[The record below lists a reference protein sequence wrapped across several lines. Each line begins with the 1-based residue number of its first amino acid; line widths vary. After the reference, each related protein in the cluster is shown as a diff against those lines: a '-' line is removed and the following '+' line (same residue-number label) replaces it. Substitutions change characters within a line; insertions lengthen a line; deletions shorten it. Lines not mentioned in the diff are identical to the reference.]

1 MHSEVSAAYYI
12 NVMKE
17 VTVKTNAGN
26 IGLLGGFFAF
36 WIWSLLGS
44 FQSNGLFSISLFDS
58 ILNLEATT
66 DLSISAGISSGLITS
81 IIISFFALVV
91 GIIAAM
97 VFIVAA
103 GKKTVLVSDNP
114 VNSEGDDNITT
125 CPFCAENIKVEAI
138 VCKHCGRDLPVDE

>member
-1 MHSEVSAAYYI
+1 
-12 NVMKE
+12 MKE
-17 VTVKTNAGN
+17 VVVKTNAGN

-44 FQSNGLFSISLFDS
+44 FQSNSLFRISLFDS
-58 ILNLEATT
+58 IMNLEATT

-97 VFIVAA
+97 VFVVAA
-103 GKKTVLVSDNP
+103 GKKTVLVN
-114 VNSEGDDNITT
+114 DDPSATIDDDKTTT
-125 CPFCAENIKVEAI
+125 CPFCAETIKVEAI